1 MVVSLAKAQ
10 FSMQKFNTDDK
21 KWTNYNAKKRPEKIR
36 RNRVEEEL
44 EKNWKREREREREQQ
59 QKTILL
65 CDLQFKTFCMC
76 CHWGNLDDS
85 LSPRE
90 WDMLMRHLLCCIF
103 AARHFWPCFSP
114 THSSLFSLFCLPW
127 MICRQLTMG
136 KRTEKVVA
144 LSVSFRLIYK
154 AAFCPLFSP
163 VYLRVCV
170 SVSLHISRLKSK
182 HCFSY
187 STVSFICFFRL
198 PFVGFFV
205 TLMTHL
211 SATAA
216 CNNNKA
222 ARRVCVGGGGVL
234 LHACV
239 QFI

>member
-21 KWTNYNAKKRPEKIR
+21 KWTNYNAKKRPGKIR

-44 EKNWKREREREREQQ
+44 EKIWKRERERATKDNFALWLAVQNVLHVLPLGQLGR
-59 QKTILL
+59 LGRL
-65 CDLQFKTFCMC
+65 
-76 CHWGNLDDS
+76 S

-154 AAFCPLFSP
+154 AAFCPLFSHQCIC
-163 VYLRVCV
+163 VCV
-170 SVSLHISRLKSK
+170 
-182 HCFSY
+182 C
-187 STVSFICFFRL
+187 
-198 PFVGFFV
+198 
-205 TLMTHL
+205 
-211 SATAA
+211 
-216 CNNNKA
+216 
-222 ARRVCVGGGGVL
+222 
-234 LHACV
+234 
-239 QFI
+239 

>member
-36 RNRVEEEL
+36 RNRVEEAL
-44 EKNWKREREREREQQ
+44 EKNWKRERENERVRAATKDNFALWLAVQNVLHVLPLGQ
-59 QKTILL
+59 LGRL
-65 CDLQFKTFCMC
+65 GWL
-76 CHWGNLDDS
+76 S

-163 VYLRVCV
+163 VYLCVCV
-170 SVSLHISRLKSK
+170 LVCIFLGSNLSIASR
-182 HCFSY
+182 
-187 STVSFICFFRL
+187 T
-198 PFVGFFV
+198 
-205 TLMTHL
+205 
-211 SATAA
+211 
-216 CNNNKA
+216 
-222 ARRVCVGGGGVL
+222 
-234 LHACV
+234 V
-239 QFI
+239 QFLLFVFFGSLLLAFLLL

>member
-1 MVVSLAKAQ
+1 MK
-10 FSMQKFNTDDK
+10 
-21 KWTNYNAKKRPEKIR
+21 
-36 RNRVEEEL
+36 
-44 EKNWKREREREREQQ
+44 KRERERESENSNKR
-59 QKTILL
+59 
-65 CDLQFKTFCMC
+65 QFCFVTCSSKRFACVATGAT
-76 CHWGNLDDS
+76 WATWTTLS

-103 AARHFWPCFSP
+103 AARHFWPSFAP

-163 VYLRVCV
+163 VYLC
-170 SVSLHISRLKSK
+170 VSLHISRLKSK

-216 CNNNKA
+216 CNNNKVG
-222 ARRVCVGGGGVL
+222 RVGGGGVL

>member
-44 EKNWKREREREREQQ
+44 EKNWERERQREREQQ

-76 CHWGNLDDS
+76 CHWGNLGDLDDS

-163 VYLRVCV
+163 VYLYVCV
-170 SVSLHISRLKSK
+170 CVLVCIFLGSNLSIASR
-182 HCFSY
+182 
-187 STVSFICFFRL
+187 T
-198 PFVGFFV
+198 
-205 TLMTHL
+205 
-211 SATAA
+211 
-216 CNNNKA
+216 
-222 ARRVCVGGGGVL
+222 
-234 LHACV
+234 V
-239 QFI
+239 QFLLFAFFGSLLLAFLLL